1 MLKVL
6 KKAAALSRVTFE
18 VSNLTIQEDRNGGEV
33 YILKLEYPIPHVR
46 GSQDIKLGDRTIP
59 VEMSNVTEVKIHS
72 EDMKV
77 LSEAYEKALQ
87 EDPNTPDPLD
97 LNDDNQGTYDSSV
110 LKLDV
115 SKSKECWLRA
125 IPFSLAGQN
134 YRSERINQRN
144 QERANL
150 FLGVPS
156 SKVSG

>member
-18 VSNLTIQEDRNGGEV
+18 VSNLTIQQDSKGEDIF
-33 YILKLEYPIPHVR
+33 ILKLEDPIPHVR

-72 EDMKV
+72 EDMAV
-77 LSEAYEKALQ
+77 LNEAYEKAK
-87 EDPNTPDPLD
+87 ESDPDALDPLD
-97 LNDDNQGTYDSSV
+97 LDDENRGTYDSTV

-115 SKSKECWLRA
+115 SKNKECWLRA
-125 IPFSLAGQN
+125 IPFNLAGQN
-134 YRSERINQRN
+134 YRSDRFAQRN
-144 QERANL
+144 QERANM

-156 SKVSG
+156 SKVN